1 MRFPWVDSKRS
12 LVFSSNGMALLR
24 EIEELRL
31 IPYDDQTGKSIS
43 SYVEGAT
50 IGYGYLI
57 PKNEWSIYKNGI
69 TKEIAEELFLRK
81 VPRFQE
87 NVQSKIKVDINQ
99 NQFDALVLLCYNIGE
114 GNFNSSSVLKLVN
127 GGSAPVYGNNIDNAW
142 LAWNKSQGKVMQGL
156 IKRRKCEL
164 NVYHKGVYE
173 KW

>member
-1 MRFPWVDSKRS
+1 
-12 LVFSSNGMALLR
+12 MALLK

-87 NVQSKIKVDINQ
+87 NVQSK
-99 NQFDALVLLCYNIGE
+99 
-114 GNFNSSSVLKLVN
+114 LKLISTKINSMHWFCFVITLER
-127 GGSAPVYGNNIDNAW
+127 VT
-142 LAWNKSQGKVMQGL
+142 L
-156 IKRRKCEL
+156 I
-164 NVYHKGVYE
+164 HHQF
-173 KW
+173 